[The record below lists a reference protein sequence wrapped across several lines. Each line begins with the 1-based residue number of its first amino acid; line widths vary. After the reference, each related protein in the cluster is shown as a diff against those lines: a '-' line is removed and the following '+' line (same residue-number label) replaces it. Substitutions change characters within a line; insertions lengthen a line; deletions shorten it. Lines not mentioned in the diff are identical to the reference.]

1 MVQRGISMT
10 VRKYKANDEFAKA
23 SQEKLKPFEEVT
35 ANQPTGTANLKSLA
49 KLLNSF
55 NSEAIAVVVEMMRK
69 QTAKD
74 ADRLN
79 AAKFIISQTTN
90 ILAQIDRQKVM
101 VKQMRHYDVQ
111 IQQAEIRNS
120 LLSEEGDG
128 GDDINDA
135 EFTTDLRLIS

>member
-1 MVQRGISMT
+1 
-10 VRKYKANDEFAKA
+10 
-23 SQEKLKPFEEVT
+23 
-35 ANQPTGTANLKSLA
+35 
-49 KLLNSF
+49 
-55 NSEAIAVVVEMMRK
+55 MMRK